1 MSNSDWYARKMGQPR
16 PQSTV
21 PPTSPNQPVQY
32 VPQQQ
37 PQMPNTPVSY
47 DRGTDQLVT
56 RAQSSRETESCVAC
70 GSGNYFAPLGTQ
82 RKRCY
87 DCGYP
92 IMQQGSGLAGS
103 GTGNGTVKAA
113 KQVGQSDGFNPGTI
127 VDRIG

>member
-1 MSNSDWYARKMGQPR
+1 MSNNSDWYARKMGQQKPS
-16 PQSTV
+16 STV
-21 PPTSPNQPVQY
+21 PQTTPLQPMRY

-37 PQMPNTPVSY
+37 SPNIPVQY
-47 DRGTDQLVT
+47 DPEADQLVT
-56 RAQSSRETESCVAC
+56 KAQSARQSELCPGC
-70 GSGNYFAPLGTQ
+70 MSGNYFAPLGTQ

-103 GTGNGTVKAA
+103 GTGNGPVQAA
-113 KQVGQSDGFNPGTI
+113 KQVGQTDGFNPGTI